1 MAETVSALLRCGTIM
16 HQALTRV
23 QGLKGFGRPP
33 LRGAVTDPTR
43 TTQGT
48 VTKPANRRVPSRIT
62 LWDTFIDEQMMVW
75 ERLNGNPS
83 FLTEKLFPSKHQL
96 EYVRQLITPNVIGQD
111 SDDVEFCCRRLV
123 VVVTTQLC
131 SYMVHKGVCYSYICT
146 GEAFIFIH
154 ILDDSSSVQ
163 CALCRPELNVKV
175 TGENELQLTAATQ
188 VLVFTIQALI
198 SPAVP
203 QEWHDAAARFDVW
216 PVKYSEI
223 LEQTPPAAHSKHA
236 SPLYC
241 GRQLC
246 NLPPFGMML

>member
-1 MAETVSALLRCGTIM
+1 
-16 HQALTRV
+16 
-23 QGLKGFGRPP
+23 
-33 LRGAVTDPTR
+33 
-43 TTQGT
+43 
-48 VTKPANRRVPSRIT
+48 
-62 LWDTFIDEQMMVW
+62 MVW

-111 SDDVEFCCRRLV
+111 SDDAEFCCRRLV

-203 QEWHDAAARFDVW
+203 QEWHDAAARLDVW